1 MTLLRLL
8 RGRHSEGG
16 YSLSSNEIRRMLRD
30 KVLPNGF
37 TAFKISKLVNT
48 LRDYGADDLA
58 DSIFNYSEI
67 SECHDCGDIDFYD
80 DQVSC
85 YEGDYYICQSCADD
99 NYSYSDYRGTYVHY
113 EDYDEDEN
121 HGGQDSN
128 GVYDYCHRV
137 EDDLDFHTLPH
148 EKHNKD
154 TLFYGIELEVER
166 RRNCPEDIAYHIQ
179 DNVLGGFAQC
189 KSDGSLE
196 NCFEICTAPMTYGKH
211 KEVWEK
217 FFKDKNCMDYLKG
230 WSTDTAGLH
239 IHISRSALRPTEIGK
254 ILVFINDN
262 ANNNFIN
269 EIAGRSSDQ
278 WAKKS
283 PKKITDMRNHSDKYE
298 AVNTSH
304 RATIELRI
312 FRSNVSKHG
321 FYRVLEFTD
330 ALVHFA
336 RNYTG
341 LTGMSLHYK
350 TFLRFMSQQEIKAQ
364 YPNLSAWLIRKGYIN
379 GKPSRQVS
387 WQGERQPDT
396 VNN

>member
-1 MTLLRLL
+1 MTLLKMLKQTYSFTSNDIRKMLNNRIL
-8 RGRHSEGG
+8 PMSLHS
-16 YSLSSNEIRRMLRD
+16 SALSVKNFCNALHEFGQS
-30 KVLPNGF
+30 
-37 TAFKISKLVNT
+37 KI
-48 LRDYGADDLA
+48 DDLA
-58 DSIFNYSEI
+58 NDLWSAYDI
-67 SECHDCGDIDFYD
+67 STCNDCGEYDFYD
-80 DQVSC
+80 DQISC
-85 YEGDYYICQSCADD
+85 YEGDFHVCQNCCDD

-113 EDYDEDEN
+113 EDYDEDE
-121 HGGQDSN
+121 GGQRQD

-148 EKHNKD
+148 EKHNRD
-154 TLFYGIELEVER
+154 TLYYGIELEVEK
-166 RRNCPEDIAYHIQ
+166 RRNCPSAIAYHIQ
-179 DNVLGGFAQC
+179 DNVLCGYAQC

-196 NCFEICTAPMTYGKH
+196 NGFEICTAPMTYGKQ

-217 FFKDKNCMDYLKG
+217 FFKDKQCMDYLKG

-239 IHISRSALRPTEIGK
+239 IHISRSALKPSEIGK
-254 ILVFINDN
+254 ILVFINANDN
-262 ANNNFIN
+262 DKFIN

-283 PKKITDMRNHSDKYE
+283 PKKITDMRGSSEKYE

-304 RATIELRI
+304 SATIELRI

-330 ALVHFA
+330 ALVHFTK
-336 RNYTG
+336 NYTG
-341 LTGMSLHYK
+341 LSGVSLHYK
-350 TFLRFMSQQEIKAQ
+350 TFLRFMSNQDIKAQ

-387 WQGERQPDT
+387 WQGERQSDT
-396 VNN
+396 AN